1 MSIVLA
7 KILLALIF
15 LLSISKGSDGQFED
29 YCIADEQASE
39 YDLLGAM
46 NWACSNGANCT
57 AIQESQPCYLPNTPK
72 DHASYAFNSY
82 YQNMKH
88 QGGGCYFTATAVLT
102 GADPKAASS
111 VRFYGN
117 RSLKFMDFE
126 FEFDSLRSWMD
137 RLCSKTFK
145 KCRETDVVKM
155 SYLGVGVSPGNVPV
169 YHGSNLKAVDRRV
182 RVAELVLR
190 GFISGLAIL
199 SALLIGTDTQVKE
212 IFSIQKKAKFTD
224 MKALVFLVIANGL
237 AAAYSLVQLLR
248 CILSMIRGSV
258 LFNKPLAWAIFS
270 GDQVMAYLM
279 LAAVAAAAQSAALA
293 KLGQPELQ
301 WMKICDMYAKFCNQV
316 GEGIASALFVSL
328 SFVVVSAISA
338 FSLFRLY
345 GENKR
350 KNSGRW

>member
-1 MSIVLA
+1 
-7 KILLALIF
+7 
-15 LLSISKGSDGQFED
+15 
-29 YCIADEQASE
+29 
-39 YDLLGAM
+39 
-46 NWACSNGANCT
+46 
-57 AIQESQPCYLPNTPK
+57 
-72 DHASYAFNSY
+72 
-82 YQNMKH
+82 
-88 QGGGCYFTATAVLT
+88 
-102 GADPKAASS
+102 
-111 VRFYGN
+111 
-117 RSLKFMDFE
+117 
-126 FEFDSLRSWMD
+126 
-137 RLCSKTFK
+137 
-145 KCRETDVVKM
+145 M

-169 YHGSNLKAVDRRV
+169 YHGSNLKAIDRRV

-190 GFISGLAIL
+190 GVISGLAIL

-270 GDQVMAYLM
+270 GNGLLDVGSSGRCST
-279 LAAVAAAAQSAALA
+279 VGSVS
-293 KLGQPELQ
+293 
-301 WMKICDMYAKFCNQV
+301 QV
-316 GEGIASALFVSL
+316 GAGGAAMDEDLRHVCEILQPSREGIASALFVSL